1 MEENNK
7 QERIVVPL
15 SEKYLLTIPEAA
27 KYTGIGVNRMR
38 RLANKRNSKLII
50 WVGAR
55 KMFKR
60 KMLDEYLKTAT
71 TI

>member
-7 QERIVVPL
+7 QEKVIVPL
-15 SEKYLLTIPEAA
+15 SEKSLLTIPEAA